1 MNLLTNWCRSMDFQ
15 FVINLG
21 GAAALGVGGW
31 FARQLWDSVKE
42 LKNDVVSLRL
52 NMSEQYVKK
61 SEVDGFRAD
70 MDKRFDRIES
80 LFDKMFERL
89 DNKVDK

>member
-1 MNLLTNWCRSMDFQ
+1 MDFQ
-15 FVINLG
+15 SIINFG
-21 GAAALGVGGW
+21 VAATVGIGGW

-42 LKNDVVSLRL
+42 LKKEVNDMRLHVSDH
-52 NMSEQYVKK
+52 YVKK

-70 MDKRFDRIES
+70 MDKRFDRIEA
-80 LFDKMFERL
+80 LLDKLYERL